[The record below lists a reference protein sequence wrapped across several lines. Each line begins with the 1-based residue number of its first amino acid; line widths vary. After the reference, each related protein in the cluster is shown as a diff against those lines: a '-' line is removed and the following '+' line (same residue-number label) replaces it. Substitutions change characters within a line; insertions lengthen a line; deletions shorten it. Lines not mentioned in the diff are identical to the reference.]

1 MTASDL
7 TILLEIQPGREP
19 ALRAVLQSIGA
30 EVSANPY
37 FSFASFP
44 ELHFGRFTLLGSDR
58 LLVNFVHD
66 GPANRL
72 LESLPRRA
80 PGLTAVLEHCVG
92 FPGLESPT
100 AFARWFQP
108 QTFPADI
115 FFRAH
120 PYTVRQVRA
129 FLALAD
135 RLDDLL
141 ARPDLEPFLD
151 LLSHVPFNDS
161 PPPRPGRLTQLAGKL
176 AGGATD
182 LLLAALRWPQTRLA
196 GRIAPTARRAPA
208 LTIHTPC
215 WLTDRAE
222 LVQNEMTI
230 MLPVHPRLRGY
241 LRTILTVA
249 GKALQNPPPDG
260 TLAGVSTVHFGRWM
274 MADGGRN
281 LLFVSNYDGSWE
293 TYIGEVASDR
303 VGRGLDLIWG
313 CCEGYHATGAGDIQ
327 TFKQVIIDHQYRAE
341 AFYSAYPQH
350 SARNVIRAIRVAES
364 LGALFEREPLRTL
377 LQQF

>member
-7 TILLEIQPGREP
+7 TILLPLRPGQAQPLQ
-19 ALRAVLQSIGA
+19 ALLGSIGA
-30 EVSANPY
+30 DISGNPI
-37 FSFASFP
+37 FPFAQFKQ
-44 ELHFGRFTLLGSDR
+44 LHFARLTLLGEDR
-58 LLVNFVHD
+58 LLFNVIHD
-66 GPANRL
+66 GPADAFIENLRQQ
-72 LESLPRRA
+72 A
-80 PGLTAVLEHCVG
+80 PGLASVFAHCAD
-92 FPGLESPT
+92 FPGLDSPT

-120 PYTVRQVRA
+120 RYSLRQVRA
-129 FLALAD
+129 FLALTD

-141 ARPDLEPFLD
+141 ARPDVEPFLD
-151 LLSHVPFNDS
+151 LLSQVPFND
-161 PPPRPGRLTQLAGKL
+161 PPPPAPGRLASLAGKL
-176 AGGATD
+176 TGASAD

-196 GRIAPTARRAPA
+196 GRIPPAARRAPA

-222 LVQNEMTI
+222 LVQNEMTV

-249 GKALQNPPPDG
+249 RKALQNPPPDG

-281 LLFVSNYDGSWE
+281 LLFVSNYDGAWE

-313 CCEGYHATGAGDIQ
+313 CCEGYPATGAGDIQ

-341 AFYSAYPQH
+341 VFYSAYPRH

-377 LQQF
+377 LGQF